1 MHYKEA
7 FEILEID
14 LAFVD
19 YKDISSDYLKKQYRK
34 LILKHHPDKNGNT
47 SESNDKFKQIHEA
60 YHFLKSEIHKLNPD
74 DFNNKEDEDE
84 DEDEQDSSIYVNIL
98 KCFMKSV
105 FEGSYTDILSKIV
118 NDIMNAGKK
127 ISVKL
132 FDDLDKDTAL
142 HIYTFLSTN
151 RSILHINQEI
161 LDLIRDIV
169 VKKYDNV
176 EVYKLNPSVNDLLNN
191 NVYKLYANDELFL
204 VPLWHNESYFDG
216 SGCEIIVLCEP
227 ELPHHIKIDEDNNIH
242 TTIFIN
248 LNELQEMIFNNKMI
262 TVTIGEKSYQI
273 CPSKLYIKKEQYYRM
288 KNEGLSKI
296 KKDIYDISE
305 KTDIIVKINILQ

>member
-1 MHYKEA
+1 MDYKQA
-7 FEILEID
+7 FEILEIN
-14 LAFVD
+14 LEFID
-19 YKDISSDYLKKQYRK
+19 YKDISLDYLKKQYRK

-47 SESNDKFKQIHEA
+47 QESNDKFKQIHEA
-60 YHFLKSEIHKLNPD
+60 YQFLKLEIHKLKPD
-74 DFNNKEDEDE
+74 DLENKEENDD
-84 DEDEQDSSIYVNIL
+84 DPDSCIYINIL

-118 NDIMNAGKK
+118 TDIMNAGKK

-151 RSILHINQEI
+151 RSTLHINEEI
-161 LDLIRDIV
+161 LVLIRDIV

-176 EVYKLNPSVNDLLNN
+176 EVYKLNPSINDLLNN
-191 NVYKLYANDELFL
+191 NVYKLHANDELFL

-227 ELPHHIKIDEDNNIH
+227 ELPNDVKIDEDNNIH
-242 TTIFIN
+242 VIIRIKI
-248 LNELQEMIFNNKMI
+248 NELGGMIFNNKMI
-262 TVTIGEKSYQI
+262 DVTIGEKHHQI
-273 CPSKLYIKKEQYYRM
+273 CPSKIYIKNEQYYRI

>member
-1 MHYKEA
+1 MDYKRA

-14 LAFVD
+14 LSFVD
-19 YKDISSDYLKKQYRK
+19 YKDISLEYLKKQYRK

-47 SESNDKFKQIHEA
+47 PESNDKFKQIHEA
-60 YHFLKSEIHKLNPD
+60 YHFLKSEMHKLNPS
-74 DFNNKEDEDE
+74 DFDNKEYINEE
-84 DEDEQDSSIYVNIL
+84 EELDSSIYVNIL

-127 ISVKL
+127 ISVKI

-142 HIYTFLSTN
+142 HIYTFLSSN
-151 RSILHINQEI
+151 RSILHVNHEI

-227 ELPHHIKIDEDNNIH
+227 ELPPHIKIDEDNNIH
-242 TTIFIN
+242 TTILIN
-248 LNELQEMIFNNKMI
+248 LNELQEMIFNNKMVA
-262 TVTIGEKSYQI
+262 VTIGEKCHQI
-273 CPSKLYIKKEQYYRM
+273 CPSKLYIKKEQYYRI

-305 KTDIIVKINILQ
+305 KTDIIVRINIQ

>member
-1 MHYKEA
+1 MDYKQS
-7 FEILEID
+7 FEILQID
-14 LAFVD
+14 LEIVD
-19 YKDISSDYLKKQYRK
+19 YKDISLEYLKKQYRK

-47 SESNDKFKQIHEA
+47 PESNDKFKQIHEA
-60 YHFLKSEIHKLNPD
+60 YHFLKSEIHKLNPT
-74 DFNNKEDEDE
+74 DFDNKEEDDEP
-84 DEDEQDSSIYVNIL
+84 QDSCIYVNIL

-105 FEGSYTDILSKIV
+105 FEGCYTDILSKIV

-142 HIYTFLSTN
+142 HIYTFLSIN
-151 RSILHINQEI
+151 RSILHINQDI

-176 EVYKLNPSVNDLLNN
+176 EVYRLNPSVNDLLNN
-191 NVYKLYANDELFL
+191 NVYKLYANNELFL

-216 SGCEIIVLCEP
+216 SGCEVIVLCEP
-227 ELPHHIKIDEDNNIH
+227 ELPDGIKIDEDNNIH
-242 TTIFIN
+242 AVITIN
-248 LNELQEMIFNNKMI
+248 VNEFHQMLFNDKTI
-262 TVTIGEKSYQI
+262 AVTIGGKCHQI
-273 CPSKLYIKKEQYYRM
+273 SPSKLYIKNEQYYRI

-305 KTDIIVKINILQ
+305 KTDIIVKIIII

>member
-1 MHYKEA
+1 MDYKQS

-14 LAFVD
+14 LANVD
-19 YKDISSDYLKKQYRK
+19 YKDISLEYLKKQYRK

-47 SESNDKFKQIHEA
+47 PESNDKFKQIHEA
-60 YHFLKSEIHKLNPD
+60 YHLLKSEIHKLNPN
-74 DFNNKEDEDE
+74 DFDNKEDDDE
-84 DEDEQDSSIYVNIL
+84 EQNQDSCIYVNIL

-142 HIYTFLSTN
+142 HIYTFLSMN
-151 RSILHINQEI
+151 RSILHINQEV

-176 EVYKLNPSVNDLLNN
+176 EVYKLNPSINDLLNN
-191 NVYKLYANDELFL
+191 NVYKLYANEELFL

-248 LNELQEMIFNNKMI
+248 LNELQEMIFNDKMFD
-262 TVTIGEKSYQI
+262 VTIGEKCHYI
-273 CPSKLYIKKEQYYRM
+273 CPSKLYIKKEQYYRI
-288 KNEGLSKI
+288 KHEGLSKV

-305 KTDIIVKINILQ
+305 KTDIIVKINIVQ

>member
-1 MHYKEA
+1 MDYKQS

-19 YKDISSDYLKKQYRK
+19 YKDISLEYLKKQYRK

-47 SESNDKFKQIHEA
+47 PESNDKFKQIHEA
-60 YHFLKSEIHKLNPD
+60 YHFLKSEIHKLNPA
-74 DFNNKEDEDE
+74 DFDNKEYINEEDE
-84 DEDEQDSSIYVNIL
+84 IDSSIYVNIL

-151 RSILHINQEI
+151 RSILHVNQEI

-176 EVYKLNPSVNDLLNN
+176 EVYKLNPSLNDLLNN

-227 ELPHHIKIDEDNNIH
+227 ELPNGIKIDDDNNIH
-242 TTIFIN
+242 ASFTIKG
-248 LNELQEMIFNNKMI
+248 NELHEVLFNDKKI
-262 TVTIGEKSYQI
+262 IVTIGEKQYQI
-273 CPSKLYIKKEQYYRM
+273 PPSNLYIKKEQYYRI
-288 KNEGLSKI
+288 KNEGLSKV